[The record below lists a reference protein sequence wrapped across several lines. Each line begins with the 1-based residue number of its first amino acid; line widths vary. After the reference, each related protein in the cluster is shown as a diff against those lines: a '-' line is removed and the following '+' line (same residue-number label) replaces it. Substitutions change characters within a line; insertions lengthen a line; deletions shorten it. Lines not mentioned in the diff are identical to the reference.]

1 MSNFESVRK
10 FMETF
15 GQEIKEKAEFPNNK
29 ITNLRYDLIKEEL
42 NELKVAIE
50 NRDIKEV
57 ADALTDIL
65 YVTYGAGHAF
75 GINLDKCFEEVQSSN
90 MSKLG
95 KDGKP
100 IYNEKGKVMKG
111 PNYFEPNLSKF
122 VAWSKKIFIG
132 FY

>member
-29 ITNLRYDLIKEEL
+29 ITNLRYDLIQEEL
-42 NELKVAIE
+42 NELKDAID

-75 GINLDKCFEEVQSSN
+75 GIDLDKCFEEVQSSN

-95 KDGKP
+95 EDGKP

-111 PNYFEPNLSKF
+111 PHYFEPNLSKF
-122 VAWSKKIFIG
+122 IA
-132 FY
+132 

>member
-29 ITNLRYDLIKEEL
+29 ITNLRYDLIQEEL
-42 NELKVAIE
+42 NELKDAID

-75 GINLDKCFEEVQSSN
+75 GIDLDKCFEEVQSSN

-95 KDGKP
+95 EDGKP

-111 PNYFEPNLSKF
+111 PHYFEPNLSKF
-122 VAWSKKIFIG
+122 IAWSKKIFIG

>member
-1 MSNFESVRK
+1 MSNVASVRK

-29 ITNLRYDLIKEEL
+29 ITNLRYDLIQEEL
-42 NELKVAIE
+42 NELKDAID

-75 GINLDKCFEEVQSSN
+75 GIDLDKCFEEVQSSN

-95 KDGKP
+95 EDGKP

-122 VAWSKKIFIG
+122 IAWSKKIFIG